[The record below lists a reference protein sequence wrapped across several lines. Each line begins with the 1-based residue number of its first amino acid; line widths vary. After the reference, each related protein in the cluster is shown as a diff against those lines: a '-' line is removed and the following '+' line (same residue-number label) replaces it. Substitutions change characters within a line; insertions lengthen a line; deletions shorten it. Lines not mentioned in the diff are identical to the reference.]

1 MASHN
6 LAKIEIEGLSVIGYS
21 VAGEESVVAVPEL
34 DVCFDIG
41 KAPDQIIPINN
52 VLLTHGHIDHSA
64 GIAYYLSHRNFCGQS
79 PGTILAPG
87 VLMEPIKQ
95 ILSAWGQLDGTHV
108 PAELVEVKP
117 GDEYNVKPNLIA
129 RVFPTKHSRD
139 SIGYTIIEKRKK
151 LKPEYRELNGPQ
163 LVELKRQGIQI
174 DDPLEFPLV
183 TYLGDTQC
191 IDYSQ
196 LDYVANSKILITECT
211 FYIDDHLDRASA
223 GRHIHIN
230 DFARMLE
237 GLNNEH
243 IIVTHVTQRTML
255 AEARKLLRKKL
266 PGELVKKITFLMDY
280 KNFRR

>member
-1 MASHN
+1 MPSHN
-6 LAKIEIEGLSVIGYS
+6 LAKIEIDDLTVIGYS

-79 PGTILAPG
+79 PGTILAPP
-87 VLMEPIKQ
+87 VLMGPIRQ
-95 ILSAWGQLDGTHV
+95 ILSAWGQLDGTNV
-108 PAELVEVKP
+108 PAELVDVKP
-117 GDEYNVKPNLIA
+117 GDEFQVKPNLIA

-139 SIGYTIIEKRKK
+139 SVGYTIIEKRKK

-196 LDYVANSKILITECT
+196 LDYVANSKVLITECT

-230 DFARMLE
+230 DFAAMLE
-237 GLNNEH
+237 KLNNEH

-255 AEARKLLRKKL
+255 SEARKLLRKKL
-266 PGELVKKITFLMDY
+266 PAELVKKITFLMDY